1 MPTHPS
7 FNIFNIDHLASYFEA
22 EFSFIRFS
30 KDPVLSLT
38 NDGFHF
44 PSLRV
49 LIKAPF
55 SNPESI
61 LGYSRIWSV
70 SQTRLYPRIE
80 RLTRLWNHVSLR
92 ETTALWVETSLERC
106 AYQWWHPCMAPNLF
120 LSMLGLLLCVCCG
133 RNVRTWSRCV
143 TAQIT
148 RLPNDEGSCGVRV
161 ARSVKW
167 LNLYEVNLKVM

>member
-80 RLTRLWNHVSLR
+80 RLTRL
-92 ETTALWVETSLERC
+92 
-106 AYQWWHPCMAPNLF
+106 
-120 LSMLGLLLCVCCG
+120 
-133 RNVRTWSRCV
+133 
-143 TAQIT
+143 
-148 RLPNDEGSCGVRV
+148 
-161 ARSVKW
+161 
-167 LNLYEVNLKVM
+167 